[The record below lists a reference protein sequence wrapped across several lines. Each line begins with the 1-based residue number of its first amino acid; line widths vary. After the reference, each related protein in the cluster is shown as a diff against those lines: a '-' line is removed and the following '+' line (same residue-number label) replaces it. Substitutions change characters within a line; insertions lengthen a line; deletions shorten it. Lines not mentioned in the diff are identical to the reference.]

1 MITHILYVHF
11 HVITKSTFQS
21 PSSVIHNTGF
31 RIIFNLLSLSRL
43 PFSSND

>member
-11 HVITKSTFQS
+11 HAVTKSTFQS
-21 PSSVIHNTGF
+21 LSSVVHSTGF